1 MSDIDDDYIA
11 IRKSLY
17 DLSSQGDEA
26 IELMMELARE
36 SEHPRAFEVLGQ
48 LIKQNAEIGE
58 KIMKLQ
64 KSKKEVAVMGDNKAL
79 PASGTVTNNNV
90 FIGSTTD
97 LQRLLKDEQ
106 VIEHGDEET

>member
-1 MSDIDDDYIA
+1 
-11 IRKSLY
+11 
-17 DLSSQGDEA
+17 
-26 IELMMELARE
+26 
-36 SEHPRAFEVLGQ
+36 
-48 LIKQNAEIGE
+48 
-58 KIMKLQ
+58 MKLQ